1 MVTSDLK
8 QTFEVSDLDGRKGVG
23 ALAGEAE
30 IASYA
35 YERLDGSGYYREAK
49 AGGIP
54 IEGQILAAAAALAA
68 LCVERPW
75 REAFADAKAESLL
88 MEEAAI
94 RGP

>member
-35 YERLDGSGYYREAK
+35 YAYERLDGSGYYREAK

-54 IEGQILAAAAALAA
+54 IEADPGRGG
-68 LCVERPW
+68 CTGRPM
-75 REAFADAKAESLL
+75 RRATSA
-88 MEEAAI
+88 
-94 RGP
+94 